1 MSSFMITYGFEEGKD
16 FIGKFLKTTGLNT
29 ASLLVRTSW
38 TKMSVNVYRH
48 TAFPQVSPAHQI
60 W

>member
-1 MSSFMITYGFEEGKD
+1 MITYGFEEGKD